1 MVDVTSAN
9 FKEEVLTSDLPVVVD
24 FWAPWCGPCK
34 AMAPLLGQVDAE
46 GVKTVKVNVDDAPDL
61 ATKYKIRGVPTLII
75 LKGGEEVDR
84 HTGSLTLDQLQAFY
98 DKASDT

>member
-9 FKEEVLTSDLPVVVD
+9 FKEEVLTSELPVVVD

-34 AMAPLLGQVDAE
+34 AMAPLLGQVDAPS
-46 GVKTVKVNVDDAPDL
+46 VKTVKVNVDDAPDL
-61 ATKYKIRGVPTLII
+61 ATKYKIRGVPTLIL
-75 LKGGEEVDR
+75 LKAGEEVDR